1 MKRIVFF
8 MSFLLLGCFIS
19 LWAHDFVATGK
30 NGQKLYF
37 KITDARRQYVEVT
50 YQGSIT
56 SVQPS
61 VYSGEVTIPAKV
73 KHSNKVYQVTG
84 ISRKAF
90 SNARE
95 LTGIILPSGLSSIGD
110 FAFEGCTKLQKVVF
124 PGNVVRFGE
133 GVFFRCPSISQVTL
147 GSDWTSVNL
156 KMFRWSN
163 QLASITIP
171 AKLVSLQNLK
181 SLKGLKTVEVDVNN
195 PNFASVDGLLYNKN
209 KTILLGCPRAFDG
222 AVKVAEGTTTIYW
235 GALADCLNIT
245 SVDLPAS
252 LKSLSFREFARL
264 EQLTTIVM
272 RGEKPLMTAK
282 LGTKEVFL
290 LKVVNPQQVELQ
302 VPKSA
307 QKEYKNTLCS
317 EEGEYTEIPGNI
329 PEGVSPE
336 HAVIPLQV
344 KAGELLTKKQVK
356 GKKF

>member
-56 SVQPS
+56 SVQLS
-61 VYSGEVTIPAKV
+61 AYSGEVTIPAKV
-73 KHSNKVYQVTG
+73 KHNNKVYQVTG

-235 GALADCLNIT
+235 GALADCLSIT

-264 EQLTTIVM
+264 EQLTIVI

-302 VPKSA
+302 VPKFA